1 MYNYCSMHA
10 VYVEIFFSLNCKL
23 KCYVLDAI
31 LSYVHPVHKPILF
44 LVNPKSGKGLAG
56 RLKL

>member
-1 MYNYCSMHA
+1 MHA

-23 KCYVLDAI
+23 KGYVLDAI

-56 RLKL
+56 RLK